1 MSDFYNQISS
11 LVWNSVD
18 RVIRDIVKKNEVGKY
33 ILPFVVLRRFDF
45 VLDKDKEEVIKKWN
59 NLKKKGVKDPS
70 KVILT
75 EISPRKFFNIS
86 KFDLKKLSQDSK
98 MLKENFN
105 NYLLG
110 YSENV
115 QKIFENFKVNELIEH
130 LDEENVLLEFI
141 QEFTKKDINLSPEKI
156 DNHSMGLVYEEIL
169 NKFSE
174 DTNTSSGEYYT
185 PRDVIKLLVELI
197 LEPEKDKL
205 NKNNLV
211 RSIYD
216 PCCGTGGMLTISRDW
231 AKKNLPKNMKLRL
244 SGQEITKETHS
255 ICQSDFLILDEDP
268 DEIIQGSTLSND
280 GFKKSKF
287 YYMISN
293 PPFGK
298 HWGTEKNK
306 IEFQNDLNDIDGPY
320 QNGLPPVRDSQ
331 TLFIMKLISKM
342 EPKGSRIGV
351 ITNGSPLFTDEP
363 SESSKNISDF
373 RKSLVDS
380 DLLEAVIKLPLD
392 MFFDTNIHTYIWILN
407 NKKEKDRIDKIQLI
421 NATNFYEKLGR
432 SLNKKTNLISEKNK
446 NEILNI
452 YLKQIENDFSKIID
466 KKDFLYTRIKVDY
479 PLMEHG
485 KPVLDN
491 KGKQKIISEYERI
504 PFGVDVN
511 DYFENEIK
519 KYIPTGTLDKKK
531 IKIGCEITFNKY
543 FYNYEEPQ
551 ESKEVLNDIME
562 IDKEINET
570 TKKIL
575 R

>member
-1 MSDFYNQISS
+1 MPDLYSEISS

-33 ILPFVVLRRFDF
+33 ILPFVVMRRFDF
-45 VLDKDKEEVIKKWN
+45 VLEKDKEDIIKKWN
-59 NLKKKGVKDPS
+59 VLKKRGVKDPS

-98 MLKENFN
+98 AIKENFK

-110 YSENV
+110 YSDNV
-115 QKIFENFKVNELIEH
+115 QKIFENFKVNELIED
-130 LDEENVLLEFI
+130 LDNENVLLEFI
-141 QEFTKKDINLSPEKI
+141 QEFTKKEINLSPEKI
-156 DNHSMGLVYEEIL
+156 DNHSMGLIYEEIL

-174 DTNTSSGEYYT
+174 DTNTSSGEYFT
-185 PRDVIKLLVELI
+185 PRDVVKLLVELI
-197 LEPEKDKL
+197 LEPEKSKL
-205 NKNNLV
+205 TKNNLV

-216 PCCGTGGMLTISRDW
+216 PCCGTGGMLTVSREW
-231 AKKNLPKNMKLRL
+231 VKKNLPKNMKLRL

-280 GFKKSKF
+280 GFKDSKF

-306 IEFQNDLNDIDGPY
+306 IEFQNDLNDVDGPY
-320 QNGLPPVRDSQ
+320 QNGLPPIRDSQ
-331 TLFIMKLISKM
+331 SLFIMKLISKM

-373 RKSLVDS
+373 RKWLIDQ
-380 DLLEAVIKLPLD
+380 DLLEAIIKLPLD

-407 NKKEKDRIDKIQLI
+407 NKKNENRKEKVQLI

-432 SLNKKTNLISEKNK
+432 SLNKKTNFISEKNR
-446 NEILNI
+446 NEILTN
-452 YLKQIENDFSKIID
+452 YLDLEENNVSKIIPN
-466 KKDFLYTRIKVDY
+466 KDFLYTRVKIDY
-479 PLMEHG
+479 PLIENNI
-485 KPVLDN
+485 PILDK
-491 KGKQKIISEYERI
+491 KGKQKIVTEYERI
-504 PFGVDVN
+504 PYDVDV
-511 DYFENEIK
+511 DEYFNKEIK
-519 KYIPTGTLDKKK
+519 KYIPLGILDKNK
-531 IKIGCEITFNKY
+531 IKVGCEITFNKY
-543 FYNYEEPQ
+543 FYKYDEPLT
-551 ESKEVLNDIME
+551 SKKVLKDIME

-570 TKKIL
+570 TKML
-575 R
+575 LG

>member
-1 MSDFYNQISS
+1 MSDIYSEISS

-33 ILPFVVLRRFDF
+33 ILPFVVMRRFDF
-45 VLDKDKEEVIKKWN
+45 VLEKDKEDIVKKWN
-59 NLKKKGVKDPS
+59 VLKKRGIKDPS

-98 MLKENFN
+98 AIKENFN

-110 YSENV
+110 YSNNV

-130 LDEENVLLEFI
+130 LDNENVLLEFI
-141 QEFTKKDINLSPEKI
+141 QEFTKKEINLSPEKI
-156 DNHSMGLVYEEIL
+156 DNHSMGLIYEEIL

-174 DTNTSSGEYYT
+174 DTNTSSGEYFT
-185 PRDVIKLLVELI
+185 PRDVVKLLVELI
-197 LEPEKDKL
+197 LVPEKSKL
-205 NKNNLV
+205 TKNNLV

-216 PCCGTGGMLTISRDW
+216 PCCGTGGMLTVSREW
-231 AKKNLPKNMKLRL
+231 VKKNLPKSMKLRL

-280 GFKKSKF
+280 GFKNSKF

-306 IEFQNDLNDIDGPY
+306 IEFQNDLNDVDGAY
-320 QNGLPPVRDSQ
+320 QNGLPPIRDSQ
-331 TLFIMKLISKM
+331 SLFIMKLISKM

-373 RKSLVDS
+373 RKWLINQ
-380 DLLEAVIKLPLD
+380 DLLEAIIKLPLD

-407 NKKEKDRIDKIQLI
+407 NKKNKNRKEKVQLI

-432 SLNKKTNLISEKNK
+432 SLNKKTNFISEKNK
-446 NEILNI
+446 NEILNT
-452 YLKQIENDFSKIID
+452 YLDLEENNVSKIIPNR
-466 KKDFLYTRIKVDY
+466 DFLYTRVKIDY
-479 PLMEHG
+479 PLIENNI
-485 KPVLDN
+485 PILDK
-491 KGKQKIISEYERI
+491 KGKQKMVTEYERI
-504 PFGVDVN
+504 PYDVDVD
-511 DYFENEIK
+511 DYFNKEIK
-519 KYIPTGTLDKKK
+519 KYIPLGILDKNK
-531 IKIGCEITFNKY
+531 IKVGCEITFNKY
-543 FYNYEEPQ
+543 FYKYDEPST
-551 ESKEVLNDIME
+551 SKKVLKDIME

-570 TKKIL
+570 TKMIL
-575 R
+575 G